1 MTDDEF
7 FAWLDGELPPAEAA
21 RIAAMVEADPALKA
35 KAEQHRQMA
44 VSLRNA
50 FAPVATPAP
59 ERIGGAEVVAFQ
71 PRRAA
76 ANENRRGLPAW
87 ASLAATL
94 AIGLVAG
101 TMIPRGNGDP
111 VQLQGGQ
118 MVAASALKGALDS
131 QLASAGEGDVRIGLT
146 FRDASGK
153 WCRSFDGAAGAG
165 LACRDEEQWKVR
177 ALFPQAAQGGDYR
190 MAAGVDP
197 RLAAVIDEAMT
208 GDAADAAAE
217 RQARDSG
224 WR

>member
-1 MTDDEF
+1 
-7 FAWLDGELPPAEAA
+7 
-21 RIAAMVEADPALKA
+21 MVVCPLCG
-35 KAEQHRQMA
+35 
-44 VSLRNA
+44 
-50 FAPVATPAP
+50 APT
-59 ERIGGAEVVAFQ
+59 
-71 PRRAA
+71 RA
-76 ANENRRGLPAW
+76 
-87 ASLAATL
+87 
-94 AIGLVAG
+94 
-101 TMIPRGNGDP
+101 
-111 VQLQGGQ
+111 
-118 MVAASALKGALDS
+118 
-131 QLASAGEGDVRIGLT
+131 LT